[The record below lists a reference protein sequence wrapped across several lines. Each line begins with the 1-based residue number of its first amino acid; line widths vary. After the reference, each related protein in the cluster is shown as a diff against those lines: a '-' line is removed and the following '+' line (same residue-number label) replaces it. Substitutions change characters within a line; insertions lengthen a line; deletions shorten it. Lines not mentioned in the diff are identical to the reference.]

1 MPTGFNTKA
10 ATLVLALGILLFVV
24 LQAGKNRRANTTAI
38 LTQVT
43 ISKDNC
49 DKINNCYIPNKSYKL
64 YWASRKLNFI
74 KSNWPNTINWDYMI
88 KKDILKESL
97 KLKRNYCIIDAGA
110 HIGDGVIPLAHALLF
125 YKRDDLLVVAI
136 EPDAIKCQIIE
147 QLCIINNLKNVLVI
161 NEGLFNKKTILY
173 QRRLP
178 FWNKLIN
185 NSGAISFT
193 EKDDIPLYDKIINIV
208 SRPNYNIKIVC
219 NTIDNLV
226 SEKIKRPIGIIHLD
240 LEGCESKAIQGG
252 LKSIKKYK
260 PYLSI
265 EDNLNSKKH
274 INFLPNCYRLINR
287 LKSNDIYKAI

>member
-1 MPTGFNTKA
+1 MRSNNYLKLSIIFIS
-10 ATLVLALGILLFVV
+10 LILIIYVFKIYKKENLE
-24 LQAGKNRRANTTAI
+24 GYIMK
-38 LTQVT
+38 VT

-64 YWASRKLNFI
+64 YWASGKLNFI

-173 QRRLP
+173 KRRLP
-178 FWNKLIN
+178 FWWKLMN

-193 EKDDIPLYDKIINIV
+193 EKDEIPLYDKIINIV